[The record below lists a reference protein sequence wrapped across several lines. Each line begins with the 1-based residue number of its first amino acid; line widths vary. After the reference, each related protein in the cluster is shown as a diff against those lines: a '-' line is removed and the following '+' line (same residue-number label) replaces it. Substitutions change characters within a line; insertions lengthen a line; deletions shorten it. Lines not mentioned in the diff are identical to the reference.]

1 MPPINLKFVQMK
13 ATGGESSTGLEAMPI
28 LLVTAPTVKS
38 KGIY

>member
-1 MPPINLKFVQMK
+1 MPLINLKIVQMK